1 MIRWSHGDYVKLG
14 KAVSNF
20 NKQISKNE
28 TEANRLYLPETI
40 DYKELR
46 DRIQTREGL
55 NAYLQQLKR
64 INIPGAFNLETLENG
79 VLITKYQKG
88 ELDRSRSQAINQ
100 LTQEVAEM
108 EKKTKADYGVYSDI
122 ALPNAFKTAKQK
134 ELEAKLKD
142 FRELYKLSG
151 KDFKKR
157 AKQLMINQ
165 TELKFRRAYIFRQ
178 NYMKVM
184 REKYSLMKDFWL
196 FERWAN
202 KHKNP
207 IDFFDS
213 LPEDESYFPNDLY
226 RHSDETLTEEEFQG
240 YLEAIG
246 INVEEEYQAV
256 AERRGITVDELKQ
269 EKLDKVEKK
278 AAQRIEKLFK

>member
-1 MIRWSHGDYVKLG
+1 MIRWSKGDYIKLG

-28 TEANRLYLPETI
+28 TEANKLYLPEPMN
-40 DYKELR
+40 YKELR

-64 INIPGAFNLETLENG
+64 INLPNAFNLETLENG
-79 VLITKYQKG
+79 TIITKYQKG
-88 ELDRSRSQAINQ
+88 ELNRARSQAINQ
-100 LTQEVAEM
+100 LSQEISDI
-108 EKKTKADYGVYSDI
+108 EKKTKVDYGVYSDI
-122 ALPNAFKTAKQK
+122 ALPNAFKTGKQK

-142 FRELYKLSG
+142 FKELYKLSG

-157 AKQLMINQ
+157 ASQLMINQ

-184 REKYSLMKDFWL
+184 REKYSLFRDFWI

-207 IDFFDS
+207 IDFYNS
-213 LPEDESYFPNDLY
+213 LPEGEEYFPNDLY
-226 RHSDETLTEEEFQG
+226 RHSDETLSEEEFSTF
-240 YLEAIG
+240 LEEIG
-246 INVEEEYQAV
+246 IDLDEVYEEV
-256 AERRGITVDELKQ
+256 AARRGITIEELKQ
-269 EKLDKVEKK
+269 EKKDRVEKK
-278 AAQRIEKLFK
+278 AAEKIEKLLR